1 MKLDEAKT
9 AVVTR
14 QECGDPGVTLL
25 GIRLARQPRITQS
38 TSEANLLTE
47 HPDAV
52 RLRLLCFAD
61 LEPNLGMSVPDFV
74 RRHRIDA
81 LITAGDLLTSAI
93 TGFGAIPVP
102 AAGVYGNHCNGTY
115 LEKYGL
121 FNLHRQAAQLSGVRF
136 VGLEGCVRYKPEGTR
151 DILYTQEQYRDMI
164 ATLPAADVLV
174 THCPPSGIN
183 DDPRDPAHLG
193 IDALREWVD
202 ANQPALIIHGHTYP
216 TELVTQYGPTRIEY
230 VHGAAI
236 LDIVFTPRTPAPDV
250 VRSLQI
256 MLPNAAGSAKKEG

>member
-1 MKLDEAKT
+1 MSTPLKRDAAKT
-9 AVVTR
+9 ALVTR
-14 QECGDPGVTLL
+14 QECGDSDVTLL
-25 GIRLARQPRITQS
+25 GIRFARQPRIAHSDSAT
-38 TSEANLLTE
+38 ALLAE
-47 HPDAV
+47 SPDAV

-61 LEPNLGMSVPDFV
+61 LEPNLGMGVPDFV

-81 LITAGDLLTSAI
+81 VITAGDLLTGAI
-93 TGFGAIPVP
+93 TGFDSIPVP

-115 LEKYGL
+115 LEKFGL
-121 FNLHRQAAQLSGVRF
+121 FNLHRQAAQLSGIRF

-174 THCPPSGIN
+174 THCPPAGVN

-216 TELVTQYGPTRIEY
+216 TDLVTELGPTRIEY

-236 LDIVFTPRTPAPDV
+236 LDIIFASRTYRPASGA
-250 VRSLQI
+250 RR
-256 MLPNAAGSAKKEG
+256 